1 VNRAERRQATRDDK
15 AAKWR
20 TLARQFRG
28 MADLDAL
35 PIEDRAALRKAA
47 AQLDRGRRPLVVLA
61 RISPTLARI
70 EAMTREGDL

>member
-1 VNRAERRQATRDDK
+1 
-15 AAKWR
+15 
-20 TLARQFRG
+20 